1 LTAGRV
7 YGMEE
12 FIPAAVAARTPLMHN
27 PFLIGPTIYL
37 RALEKADAP
46 ALTPWFNDP
55 DVTRFMLTLRPL
67 SVAAEEAFI
76 AGQNTDPME
85 PGLGIVVRET
95 DRLVGATGLAKVDVR
110 HRHAMFGI
118 GIGDKSAWG
127 KGYGTETTRL
137 MVGHA
142 FETLNLNR
150 VWLHVYEFNQRGIR
164 AYEKVG
170 FRVEG
175 RLRQD
180 CYREGRYWDTVLMAI
195 LREEW
200 QKKS

>member
-1 LTAGRV
+1 
-7 YGMEE
+7 MQ
-12 FIPAAVAARTPLMHN
+12 N
-27 PFLIGPTIYL
+27 PFLIGPAIYL
-37 RALEKADAP
+37 RPLEKDDAP
-46 ALTPWFNDP
+46 VVAPWFNDAE
-55 DVTRFMLTLRPL
+55 VLRFMGTIRPT

-76 AGQNTDPME
+76 AGLNVNPME
-85 PGLGIVVRET
+85 PTFGIVVRET
-95 DRLVGATGLAKVDVR
+95 DRLIGVTGLSRTDVR

-127 KGYGTETTRL
+127 KGYGTEATRL
-137 MVGHA
+137 VVGCA

-150 VWLHVYEFNQRGIR
+150 VWLLVYEYNTRGAR
-164 AYEKVG
+164 AYEKAG

-180 CYREGRYWDTVLMAI
+180 CFREGRYWDTIYMAI

-200 QKKS
+200 RKET